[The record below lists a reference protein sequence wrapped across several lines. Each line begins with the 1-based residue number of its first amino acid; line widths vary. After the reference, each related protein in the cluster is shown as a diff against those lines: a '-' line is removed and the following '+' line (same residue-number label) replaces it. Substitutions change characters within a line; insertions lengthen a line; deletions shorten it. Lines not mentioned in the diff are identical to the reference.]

1 MANSAPSRAQRFSRC
16 LLERSRDLFRS
27 NQSRSARFNSARS
40 TSPSPIRSSS
50 RSISGALDCQAA
62 HLAQTSLAMLQFPAN
77 PLRYRVGFGLAVLL
91 PFVVATLTALITR
104 GTGEF
109 QNRGAE
115 ICLMTIMAVSWLPF
129 VFLLRLPRW
138 KRILFAAVSLPLS
151 FAGSILFEMWIA
163 CALFGNCPV

>member
-1 MANSAPSRAQRFSRC
+1 
-16 LLERSRDLFRS
+16 
-27 NQSRSARFNSARS
+27 
-40 TSPSPIRSSS
+40 
-50 RSISGALDCQAA
+50 
-62 HLAQTSLAMLQFPAN
+62 LAQTSLAMLQFPAN

-104 GTGEF
+104 GAGEF

-138 KRILFAAVSLPLS
+138 KRILFAAVSVWKLPSLIQAS
-151 FAGSILFEMWIA
+151 ARLAPEQKSTEDDEEDVRQPLDVMSSEVETSLTIFSID
-163 CALFGNCPV
+163 

>member
-1 MANSAPSRAQRFSRC
+1 
-16 LLERSRDLFRS
+16 LE
-27 NQSRSARFNSARS
+27 AY
-40 TSPSPIRSSS
+40 
-50 RSISGALDCQAA
+50 DCQAA
-62 HLAQTSLAMLQFPAN
+62 HFAQTSLAMLQFPAN
-77 PLRYRVGFGLAVLL
+77 PLGYRVGFGLAVLL

-104 GTGEF
+104 GAGEF